1 MAVMLV
7 STITAPVGATPMT
20 IRPHDDTSDVAQ
32 GFSERVRANQDRLA
46 MNVKPRYDFI
56 VCGAGTAGS
65 VVARRLAE
73 NPDVTVLL
81 VEAGGD
87 DDSPSV
93 TVANRWLTNLDSE
106 HDWGFKGAPN
116 PRINGRELPFSMGKV
131 LGGGSAINAMVWARG
146 HRSDWN
152 FFAEEAD
159 DPAWGYESVLDLYRR
174 IEDWHGAPDPHY
186 RGTGGPVFLQSAP
199 EPSPLAP
206 ATVAAARSIGIPT
219 FDSPNGAMLEA
230 PGGAA
235 ISDIRSRDGKRE
247 SIFRSYT
254 YPYMDRPNLTVLT
267 HALVTRVILS
277 GTRASAVEISYRH
290 TSVVIEADM
299 EVVLSLG
306 TVNTPKVLMLSGIGD
321 EAELKGLGIPVRQ
334 NLRGVG
340 QNFQDH
346 LALYSVW
353 QDQIPLPIRN
363 NGSEATIYWTGSDSD
378 TPDVFICQTEAP
390 YASAES
396 VARFGLPNSGWALA
410 GGVARPQSRGRV
422 RLTGA
427 VPNDPILID
436 ANTFAEPDDV
446 KAAIRCVEVC
456 REIGNAAPLR
466 PFVSREVMPGNLK
479 GRDLEEFVR
488 LAATTYWHPCGTAKM
503 GRDDLA
509 VVDGALRVHGID
521 NLRIADASIMPRI
534 TSGNI
539 MAPCVVIGERAA
551 QMLVAD
557 HEL

>member
-20 IRPHDDTSDVAQ
+20 IRPRDDTSDVAQ

-46 MNVKPRYDFI
+46 MNVKPRYDFV

-73 NPDVTVLL
+73 NPDVSVLF

-87 DDSPSV
+87 DDAPSV

-106 HDWGFKGAPN
+106 YDWGFKGAPN
-116 PRINGRELPFSMGKV
+116 SRINGRELPFSMGKV

-159 DPAWGYESVLDLYRR
+159 EPAWGYESVLDLHRR

-254 YPYMDRPNLTVLT
+254 CPYMDRPILTVLT

-290 TSVVIEADM
+290 TSLVIEADR

-378 TPDVFICQTEAP
+378 TPRRVHLPDRGALCQ
-390 YASAES
+390 
-396 VARFGLPNSGWALA
+396 R
-410 GGVARPQSRGRV
+410 RV
-422 RLTGA
+422 RCTIRTPEFGVGLGRGCSTPAKPWTGA
-427 VPNDPILID
+427 CDGGCSGRPDPDRRQHLRRTRRRQGCDPLCRVVP
-436 ANTFAEPDDV
+436 
-446 KAAIRCVEVC
+446 
-456 REIGNAAPLR
+456 
-466 PFVSREVMPGNLK
+466 
-479 GRDLEEFVR
+479 RDR
-488 LAATTYWHPCGTAKM
+488 KC
-503 GRDDLA
+503 
-509 VVDGALRVHGID
+509 
-521 NLRIADASIMPRI
+521 
-534 TSGNI
+534 
-539 MAPCVVIGERAA
+539 
-551 QMLVAD
+551 
-557 HEL
+557 

>member
-1 MAVMLV
+1 
-7 STITAPVGATPMT
+7 MT

-32 GFSERVRANQDRLA
+32 GFSERARANQDRLT
-46 MNVKPRYDFI
+46 MNLKPRYDFV

-73 NPDVTVLL
+73 NPNVSVLL

-87 DDSPSV
+87 DDVPSV

-116 PRINGRELPFSMGKV
+116 PRINGRALPFSMGKV

-152 FFAEEAD
+152 FFAAEAD
-159 DPAWGYESVLDLYRR
+159 DPAWGYESVLDIYRR
-174 IEDWHGAPDPHY
+174 IEDWHGAAPDPHY
-186 RGTGGPVFLQSAP
+186 RGTGGPVFVQSAP

-206 ATVAAARSIGIPT
+206 ATVEAARSIGIPT
-219 FDSPNGAMLEA
+219 FDSPNGVMLEA

-267 HALVTRVILS
+267 HAMVTRVLLS
-277 GTRASAVEISYRH
+277 GSRASAVEISYRH
-290 TSVVIEADM
+290 TSLVIEAGM

-306 TVNTPKVLMLSGIGD
+306 TVHTPKVLMQSGIGD
-321 EAELKGLGIPVRQ
+321 EVELSGLGITVRQ

-363 NGSEATIYWTGSDSD
+363 NGSEATMYWTGSDSD

-410 GGVARPQSRGRV
+410 GGVARPESRGRV
-422 RLTGA
+422 RLTGPA
-427 VPNDPILID
+427 PRDPMLID

-446 KAAIRCVEVC
+446 KAAIRCVELC
-456 REIGNAAPLR
+456 REIGNADPLR
-466 PFVSREVMPGNLK
+466 AFVSREVMPGNLK
-479 GRDLEEFVR
+479 GRDLEDFVR
-488 LAATTYWHPCGTAKM
+488 LAATTYWHPSGTAKM

-509 VVDGALRVHGID
+509 VVDGALRVYGID

-551 QMLVAD
+551 QMLIAD